1 VARTIAKDHSQK
13 RRQILT
19 TAAQVF
25 AETGFD
31 RTSMNQLSKACHIS
45 KANIY
50 HYYDSKDAILYD
62 LLETYLRG
70 LQGRLALVDG
80 KDLSPEDQLREL
92 VKEVLMAYHG
102 ADNEHRVQATGIPLL
117 PPEQQKVLRGYQRD
131 MIEQMS
137 NVVKN
142 ISPDKFKADQTD
154 LFQTTMSIFGMLNW
168 FYMWNRDETEE
179 ARLSYAKKVA
189 DIVLNGIRD

>member
-1 VARTIAKDHSQK
+1 MARTIAKDHSQK